1 MSSNDF
7 LLASKFDINNDG
19 KLDTDE
25 RTLLRKS
32 MVNTLMKKYNSVRT
46 GLERSSTHIAFAS
59 NVQRSTPQRMP
70 IYLPADVGTEVE
82 WRLLF
87 ENLHS

>member
-46 GLERSSTHIAFAS
+46 GLERSPIYIAFAS
-59 NVQRSTPQRMP
+59 NVQRSTPSACP
-70 IYLPADVGTEVE
+70 FIS
-82 WRLLF
+82 RLMSALRSNGVF
-87 ENLHS
+87 